1 MVQETT
7 NNDRAIKRLIAK
19 YESQGMEDVRLLGE
33 DEKFYHIAMA
43 KPIRPSDVPG
53 QMIYS
58 FQIVQEEKAI

>member
-33 DEKFYHIAMA
+33 DEKFYHLAMA

-58 FQIVQEEKAI
+58 LQIVQEEKAI